1 MLRACN
7 DAQTTK
13 SNHKLKQEP
22 HCASPCEGTPVD
34 APNTLQPWF
43 LRRAIRLHDASHHC
57 IVAAFLRPSPRNR
70 GIDMKMMIAIA
81 GVALTIA
88 SSAAVAQERAG
99 DAALGALSGA
109 VVLGPIGAVA
119 GAVVGYTAG
128 PSIARSWGLRRS
140 KTARHGRQPVKQTS
154 QRRPSPGNNQLSARN
169 QAPAPIAAPPQPTPR
184 AVPAPAPTMA
194 APPAQGFD

>member
-1 MLRACN
+1 
-7 DAQTTK
+7 
-13 SNHKLKQEP
+13 
-22 HCASPCEGTPVD
+22 
-34 APNTLQPWF
+34 
-43 LRRAIRLHDASHHC
+43 
-57 IVAAFLRPSPRNR
+57 
-70 GIDMKMMIAIA
+70 MKMMIAIA

-140 KTARHGRQPVKQTS
+140 KTARHGRQPAKQTS
-154 QRRPSPGNNQLSARN
+154 QRRPSPSSNQLSARN
-169 QAPAPIAAPPQPTPR
+169 QAPAPIAAPPQPAPR
-184 AVPAPAPTMA
+184 AVPAPAPTRA